1 MYALYHVDWY
11 MHSNVCII
19 SPGICIP
26 TFALYHFD
34 SCIDYCTTEEDP
46 QIETFG
52 HNTSV
57 KFKVST
63 ATYKLTNHNQL
74 FIDVAMSLY
83 SCMGFYSS

>member
-1 MYALYHVDWY
+1 MYALYHLDWY

-26 TFALYHFD
+26 TFALYRLVYAFQRLH
-34 SCIDYCTTEEDP
+34 YEDP
-46 QIETFG
+46 RIKTLG
-52 HNTSV
+52 HDTSV

-74 FIDVAMSLY
+74 EAHTSQ
-83 SCMGFYSS
+83 STW